1 MYVPYRRGSDVKKLR
16 KLALDILGPS
26 VSDDDLNAILPAKAD
41 VQMVKMS
48 NKALVFTVKDQPL
61 FFDPNG
67 RGRVFPTVYTMWAF
81 PDAMKSLLTFSE
93 VSPKVLGGADLMLP
107 GVIVPPEGIPD
118 FDADETMALR
128 IPENPYPFAIGEIQV
143 SSTEAKEGGMKGRGL
158 KVLHHFPDPI
168 WAMEIRAC
176 HATRSGPRVPLARTC
191 RRRRRLWRR
200 RRDGWSAP
208 CRRVAAM
215 SISDGDGGG
224 RRWRWRRW
232 RVASH
237 RRLHACRAMLH
248 GCLRDKLK
256 DADLPMRCE
265 LFYAN
270 CLLPS
275 RPGTSPST

>member
-16 KLALDILGPS
+16 KLALDVLGPS
-26 VSDDDLNAILPAKAD
+26 VSDDDLNIILPAKAD
-41 VQMVKMS
+41 VQLVKMS

-158 KVLHHFPDPI
+158 KLLHYLHLP
-168 WAMEIRAC
+168 AA
-176 HATRSGPRVPLARTC
+176 
-191 RRRRRLWRR
+191 
-200 RRDGWSAP
+200 
-208 CRRVAAM
+208 VAATK
-215 SISDGDGGG
+215 ISE
-224 RRWRWRRW
+224 
-232 RVASH
+232 
-237 RRLHACRAMLH
+237 ME
-248 GCLRDKLK
+248 K
-256 DADLPMRCE
+256 
-265 LFYAN
+265 
-270 CLLPS
+270 
-275 RPGTSPST
+275 